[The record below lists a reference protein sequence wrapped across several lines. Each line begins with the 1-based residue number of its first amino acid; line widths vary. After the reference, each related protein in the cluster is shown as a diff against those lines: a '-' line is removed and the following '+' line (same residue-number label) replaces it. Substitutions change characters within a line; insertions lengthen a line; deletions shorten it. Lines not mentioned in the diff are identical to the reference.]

1 MKNKTTT
8 LLFLMI
14 FIFSCEKTVDSSQ
27 IVKKEDSKYYLKETD
42 QLFTGKFEKISDD
55 GSKKFVAEMKE
66 GVFWG
71 SPKYYLDDKEL
82 ENDSGYQ
89 LENAAYSQGELK
101 ILFSKKNWYDYYEAK
116 NSNQS
121 YLDWF
126 AELSRPLDDTDNWL
140 GQVAMART
148 LENEQENLYRSLF
161 DTFLSFYKKEVEMSG
176 YVFCYRWSE
185 AMGYTSGS
193 GKFCFYDDRAVTI
206 NKVYSS
212 TGKATLSAMSQ
223 SASAWGSYYFARRS
237 NKWEDS
243 DLEKTLTNNLPPYY
257 KILKDENGEY
267 YGDGD
272 DIILVGMDIDESTG
286 NFSHHFP
293 GSNPDR
299 KFIKLTEFLN
309 LWKDFSGLK
318 DEHINEVVAMHN
330 KIFDQ
335 KSIIE
340 MRSEKHE
347 KIYSELLT
355 EASIVWCEISNRYHS
370 KRIPD
375 FNEHF
380 WDKS

>member
-14 FIFSCEKTVDSSQ
+14 FIFSCEQTVDSSQ

-66 GVFWG
+66 GVFEG
-71 SPKYYLDDKEL
+71 LPKYYLDDKEL
-82 ENDSGYQ
+82 ENFHAVYK
-89 LENAAYSQGELK
+89 QGELK
-101 ILFSKKNWYDYYEAK
+101 ILYSEKNWFDYYEAK

-126 AELSRPLDDTDNWL
+126 AELSRPVDDTDNWL

-148 LENEQENLYRSLF
+148 LENEQKNLYRSLF

-185 AMGYTSGS
+185 AMGYTYGS
-193 GKFCFYDDRAVTI
+193 GKYCFDDDDGDYV
-206 NKVYSS
+206 SS
-212 TGKATLSAMSQ
+212 GNGEATLSAMSQ
-223 SASAWGSYYFARRS
+223 SASAMGNYYFARRS

-272 DIILVGMDIDESTG
+272 DIILVCMEIDESTG

-299 KFIKLTEFLN
+299 RCIKLTEFLN

-347 KIYSELLT
+347 KIYSKLYT

-375 FNEHF
+375 FNERF
-380 WDKS
+380 WDES